1 MITGRDAL
9 TTTEDRIAR
18 MAAADMTNRE
28 IAQAQFVT
36 VKTVETHL
44 GRAYRKL
51 GISSRGEL
59 PRALQHAEP

>member
-18 MAAADMTNRE
+18 MAAEDMTNRE
-28 IAQAQFVT
+28 IAQALFVT

-51 GISSRGEL
+51 GISSRREL